1 MTPSRH
7 KIAIWPALVLLMIC
21 FSLPANCQNVIAL
34 VGSGSNV
41 PTPLYSHWIDE
52 YNKLS
57 PTVQVRYLSTGT
69 MKGIEDISRG
79 VGDFAAG
86 EVPMS
91 DEQLKAAKT
100 PILQIPTVL
109 VAIVPIY
116 HVPGVKGSL
125 RFSGPVLA
133 EIFLGNIKTWDDPRI
148 KEINAGQPLP
158 HLDIAVVH
166 RTEGKGSNYILT
178 DFLSKTSQKW
188 RSQIGK
194 TPSPAWPVGAS
205 ANRGEDMMEKVKSTP
220 GAMGYIELGFTLTDN
235 SVGVGLVQNVAGR
248 FISADS
254 GEHCRCLP
262 LPRKVHSGGSPRFAY
277 QRSGQRGIPDSKLY
291 LALMCLKDQP
301 ILNDLRRSP
310 ITSSGC
316 LPRVSKAPRNTGT
329 RRCPRHL
336 PLKFWQK
343 RGHCA
348 ERVRGFL
355 AGQDFKPAQEL
366 FPCLHRR
373 LSFL

>member
-7 KIAIWPALVLLMIC
+7 NIAVWSALVLLMIC

-91 DEQLKAAKT
+91 DEQLNAANT

-125 RFSGPVLA
+125 RFSGSVLA

-148 KEINAGQPLP
+148 KEINAGQLLP
-158 HLDIAVVH
+158 HLNIAVVH
-166 RTEGKGSNYILT
+166 RTEGKGSNYMLT

-194 TPSPAWPVGAS
+194 TPSPAWPVGTS
-205 ANRGEDMMEKVKSTP
+205 ATRGEDMMEKVKSTS
-220 GAMGYIELGFTLTDN
+220 GAMGYIELGFTLADN
-235 SVGVGLVQNVAGR
+235 SVGVGLVQNAAGR
-248 FISADS
+248 FISATQASIAAAYRSVEKSIPADFRVS
-254 GEHCRCLP
+254 LTNAPGNDAYPIISFTWLYVPERSTDPERSKALANYLEWALTTGQQSAERHGYTP
-262 LPRKVHSGGSPRFAY
+262 LPASLAPKVLAKV
-277 QRSGQRGIPDSKLY
+277 RS
-291 LALMCLKDQP
+291 
-301 ILNDLRRSP
+301 LR
-310 ITSSGC
+310 
-316 LPRVSKAPRNTGT
+316 
-329 RRCPRHL
+329 
-336 PLKFWQK
+336 
-343 RGHCA
+343 
-348 ERVRGFL
+348 
-355 AGQDFKPAQEL
+355 
-366 FPCLHRR
+366 
-373 LSFL
+373 